1 MAVNETESRIPGG
14 FDNARKLGEADLKQN
29 CALISY
35 LQSPLQFSIENGKDS
50 VKHFMNTYVVFVDES
65 RAGVRNPVKY
75 SWSVKFKGQNN
86 ADEPMELEKIL
97 ETEVGILHLNME
109 DIDIYEDLEEASLS
123 DLFVTVNIDGLEA
136 PLVLKQRIDNLNADI
151 ENLIAGGGEDG
162 EMMAVAGDPEITRW
176 LANDFRTFLIELD
189 KNKCKPDDS
198 DIIDISIYLVAAV
211 LYGALQGKKRLL
223 SRNSHFLFG
232 TGENKWLDYINAGA
246 GDDIDNLINTKMGIT
261 NIKPH
266 ILNFFITGPG
276 DDIVNNEKEDIDDYE
291 ERILKGKHFQTDTTY
306 NDKIDLFN
314 KLRFPKSCLELTWE
328 FLKKLKYRND
338 TWASTRIDKSSH
350 IHNRDCITTI
360 VSEFET
366 APQSNLKEPTDH
378 AENAYN
384 IMYSKWI
391 QTLLQTSHV
400 QFETIKVKVLDIR
413 SGKPIKNAQ
422 VRRLTITRTGINL
435 DTNESVTNFIDTNF
449 ENINN
454 EIDSAANKH
463 NWKKLPQGS
472 IGLRSQWALWYLGY
486 DPNGPS
492 ANYGDTGR
500 AQYKAYWDAIV
511 LDGSIEAIP
520 LGKQPPEYMLAEIIE
535 EYNNHRAT
543 DENGVLNIR
552 IPTNFLEGGKVHVD
566 IGFMDF
572 PVICEAIDDD
582 GRDDPISRPTN
593 AEEATN
599 YKIKFLGNDAS
610 NSQNLNWDD
619 NVKGKGHF
627 GWQVSDEDKRC
638 MLQFAQR
645 LYIKTDYG
653 SFNGFDSDLLSSFFG
668 QDSNPIHFVLFG
680 MQWCQPVWDDIEDA
694 KSRQI
699 GSFSLKSYIQDEN
712 YAGLHLHL
720 VTLKRDLKGSEQYG
734 GKGYGKYEAPGA
746 PTKWRDPGGHQG
758 YDIYAKV
765 GDKVFALHGG
775 EIYKVDSKP
784 RYKAR
789 DKIPDGK
796 KVGDIKIEWEDHIS
810 ISVEWTRGEINE
822 HKIYELFHLQTRAKE
837 LHEYV
842 CAGQVVAA
850 AGRTGNLGAISELPT
865 HVHINVGKSGHKY
878 NPLLTQTL
886 QNFYPENKVCLPNN
900 SEFPL
905 VLPCWCEVTENNENP
920 RTCFFSNTYFI
931 KECWAA
937 AELKCPHI
945 SEKERDNVFRLQAQ
959 LRYLNEKPTESGHPF
974 KKDNNNNYLHP
985 GPIDGDDG
993 GLVEGGEVNL
1003 VVGDSIKPHRL
1014 SADDN
1019 SWKDN
1024 TAQKYRRVIK
1034 NDKVGWVLY
1043 SDLEGTY
1050 NSQSDSYILNK
1061 SITNFLH
1068 GGLKKREFSKTRKAI
1083 YNFRDYAKKPSGSNF
1098 LKTGGENNW
1107 ENYQIAANENDVWK
1121 KLKKLALITLPEN
1134 S

>member
-1 MAVNETESRIPGG
+1 MAVRKTESRIPGG
-14 FDNARKLGEADLKQN
+14 FDNAWKLGEADLKQN

-35 LQSPLQFSIENGKDS
+35 LQSPLQFSIENGTDS
-50 VKHFMNTYVVFVDES
+50 VKHFVNTYVVFVDES
-65 RAGVRNPVKY
+65 RTGVRNPVKY

-109 DIDIYEDLEEASLS
+109 DLDIYEDLEEASLS

-198 DIIDISIYLVAAV
+198 DIIYLVAAV

-246 GDDIDNLINTKMGIT
+246 GNDIDNLINTKMGIT

-328 FLKKLKYRND
+328 FLKKLKYIND
-338 TWASTRIDKSSH
+338 TWATTSIDKSSH

-366 APQSNLKEPTDH
+366 APQSNLKEPTDYS
-378 AENAYN
+378 ENAYN

-400 QFETIKVKVLDIR
+400 QFKTIKVKVLDIR

-422 VRRLTITRTGINL
+422 VRRLIITRNGINP
-435 DTNESVTNFIDTNF
+435 DTDESVNNSIDTNF
-449 ENINN
+449 ENIN
-454 EIDSAANKH
+454 EIASTADKH
-463 NWKKLPQGS
+463 NWKKLAQGS
-472 IGLRSQWALWYLGY
+472 IGLRSQWALLYLGY
-486 DPNGPS
+486 GPS
-492 ANYGDTGR
+492 TNYGDTLR
-500 AQYKAYWDAIV
+500 ARYKAYWDARV
-511 LDGSIEAIP
+511 LDGSVDAIAP
-520 LGKQPPEYMLAEIIE
+520 GKQLPQYMLAEIIE
-535 EYNNHRAT
+535 EYNSHRAT

-552 IPTNFLEGGKVHVD
+552 IPTNFLEGGQVHVD

-572 PVICEAIDDD
+572 PVVCEAIDDD
-582 GRDDPISRPTN
+582 DRDDPISRSTN

-627 GWQVSDEDKRC
+627 GWQVSDEEEDKRG

-645 LYIKTDYG
+645 LYIKTDYD
-653 SFNGFDSDLLSSFFG
+653 SFNGFDSDLLSSFFD
-668 QDSNPIHFVLFG
+668 QDSNPIHFVLFC

-699 GSFSLKSYIQDEN
+699 GSISLKSYIQNEN

-720 VTLKRDLKGSEQYG
+720 VTLRRDLDGSEQYG
-734 GKGYGKYEAPGA
+734 GKGYGKYEFKGA
-746 PTKWRDPGGHQG
+746 PTKWRDSGAHQG
-758 YDIYAKV
+758 YDIHALA
-765 GDKVFALHGG
+765 GQKVFALHGG
-775 EIYKVDSKP
+775 EIYFVDFRPK
-784 RYKAR
+784 YDEN
-789 DKIPDGK
+789 DKIPPGK
-796 KVGDIKIEWEDHIS
+796 SVGDIKVGWEDHIS
-810 ISVEWTRGEINE
+810 VSVKWTRGENDE
-822 HKIYELFHLQTRAKE
+822 HKKYSLFHLQSRLVTKN
-837 LHEYV
+837 EYV

-850 AGRTGNLGAISELPT
+850 AGRTGNLGAISEWPT

-886 QNFYPENKVCLPNN
+886 QNYHSENKICLPNN

-905 VLPCWCEVTENNENP
+905 VLPCWCEVTEETKNP
-920 RTCFFSNTYFI
+920 RTCSFSNTYFI

-959 LRYLNEKPTESGHPF
+959 LRYLNEKPTEAGHPF

-993 GLVEGGEVNL
+993 GLVQGGRVNL
-1003 VVGDSIKPHRL
+1003 VAGDSIKPHRL
-1014 SADDN
+1014 SDNDN

-1024 TAQKYRRVIK
+1024 TAPKYRRVIK

-1068 GGLKKREFSKTRKAI
+1068 GGLKKKAFSKTRNAI
-1083 YNFRDYAKKPSGSNF
+1083 FHFRDYAKKPDGSNF
-1098 LKTGGENNW
+1098 LKDGGENNW
-1107 ENYQIAANENDVWK
+1107 ENYQIAAIEDDVWNRLNG
-1121 KLKKLALITLPEN
+1121 LKGLAPITLPEI

>member
-1 MAVNETESRIPGG
+1 MAVRKTESRIPGI
-14 FDNARKLGEADLKQN
+14 FKIENARKLGEADLKQN

-50 VKHFMNTYVVFVDES
+50 VKHFVNTYVVFVDES
-65 RAGVRNPVKY
+65 RTGVRNPVKY

-109 DIDIYEDLEEASLS
+109 DLDIYEDLEEASLS

-136 PLVLKQRIDNLNADI
+136 PLVLKQRIDNLNVDI

-198 DIIDISIYLVAAV
+198 DIIDISIYFVAAV

-246 GDDIDNLINTKMGIT
+246 GDDIDDLINTKMGIT

-338 TWASTRIDKSSH
+338 TWATTSIDKHSH

-366 APQSNLKEPTDH
+366 APQSNLKEPTNY

-400 QFETIKVKVLDIR
+400 QFKTMKVKVLDIR

-422 VRRLTITRTGINL
+422 VRRLTITRNGINP
-435 DTNESVTNFIDTNF
+435 DTDESVNNSIDTNF
-449 ENINN
+449 ENIN
-454 EIDSAANKH
+454 EIASTADKH
-463 NWKKLPQGS
+463 NWKKLAQGS
-472 IGLRSQWALWYLGY
+472 IGLRSQWALLYLGY
-486 DPNGPS
+486 GPS
-492 ANYGDTGR
+492 TNYGDTLR
-500 AQYKAYWDAIV
+500 ARYKAYWDARV
-511 LDGSIEAIP
+511 LDGSVEAIP
-520 LGKQPPEYMLAEIIE
+520 PGKQLPEYMLTEIIE

-572 PVICEAIDDD
+572 PVICEAINNDD
-582 GRDDPISRPTN
+582 RDDPISRPTN

-627 GWQVSDEDKRC
+627 GWQVSDEEEDKRG

-645 LYIKTDYG
+645 LYIKTDYN
-653 SFNGFDSDLLSSFFG
+653 SFNGFDSDLLSTFFD

-680 MQWCQPVWDDIEDA
+680 MQWCQPVWDEFNDPIENKA
-694 KSRQI
+694 GAI
-699 GSFSLKSYIQDEN
+699 NYFCYIQKEN
-712 YAGLHLHL
+712 EKNKHMHL
-720 VTLKRDLKGSEQYG
+720 VTQYIINPNEKNFIGSRYR
-734 GKGYGKYEAPGA
+734 GKGYGKGQNDPCPPSEP
-746 PTKWRDPGGHQG
+746 KWRTDGTHPGL
-758 YDIYAKV
+758 DIHAKV
-765 GDKVFALHGG
+765 GDKVFAVHGG
-775 EIYKVDSKP
+775 TLIENPVGKVPGNRAELSWKQQ
-784 RYKAR
+784 
-789 DKIPDGK
+789 
-796 KVGDIKIEWEDHIS
+796 KVGDRHRINYVHLYSFVGLDDQPVLAGTVVGIAGRSGNLYPKSNQPGHVHLDVGIKNKENIHLREDPDLDNQTCIPYND
-810 ISVEWTRGEINE
+810 IPLMFPCACQVTQILNLSVNEIKNKFVTEEGRQWLTE
-822 HKIYELFHLQTRAKE
+822 HAKITCNFEVA
-837 LHEYV
+837 EYV
-842 CAGQVVAA
+842 A
-850 AGRTGNLGAISELPT
+850 T
-865 HVHINVGKSGHKY
+865 
-878 NPLLTQTL
+878 
-886 QNFYPENKVCLPNN
+886 
-900 SEFPL
+900 
-905 VLPCWCEVTENNENP
+905 
-920 RTCFFSNTYFI
+920 
-931 KECWAA
+931 CWAVG
-937 AELKCPHI
+937 ELKCPYMH
-945 SEKERDNVFRLQAQ
+945 KKDRGNVFRLQAQ
-959 LRYLNEKPTESGHPF
+959 LRYLNEKPTEAGDSF
-974 KKDNNNNYLHP
+974 KKDNDNNYLHP
-985 GPIDGDDG
+985 GPIGDDG
-993 GLVEGGEVNL
+993 GLVQGGKINL
-1003 VVGDSIKPHRL
+1003 NAGDTIK
-1014 SADDN
+1014 ADISDV
-1019 SWKDN
+1019 SFEDGD
-1024 TAQKYRRVIK
+1024 YRRLKSGTII
-1034 NDKVGWVLY
+1034 GWALR
-1043 SDLEGTY
+1043 SDLGVW
-1050 NSQSDSYILNK
+1050 NSALNEYKLNK
-1061 SITNFLH
+1061 VLPELLF
-1068 GGLKKREFSKTRKAI
+1068 GGRKTKEFSKTRKAI
-1083 YNFRDYAKKPSGSNF
+1083 FKFRKKNGH

-1107 ENYQIAANENDVWK
+1107 KNYQIAANENDVWNR
-1121 KLKKLALITLPEN
+1121 LKELAPITKIT
-1134 S
+1134 